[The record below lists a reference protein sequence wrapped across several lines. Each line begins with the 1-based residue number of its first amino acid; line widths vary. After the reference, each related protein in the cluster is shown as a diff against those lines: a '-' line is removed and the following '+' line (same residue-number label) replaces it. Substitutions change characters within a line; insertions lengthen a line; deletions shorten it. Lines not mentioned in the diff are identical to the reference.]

1 MEAIELKRKT
11 ATERNPEALEF
22 QVFFNDLSNN
32 DFNTLFA
39 TLPTSRRYFAAGV
52 PGSFHAQ
59 LFPKATIHLAHSS
72 YALHWL
78 SRVPNEVVDRNS
90 PIWNKGR
97 VHYTGNAEMVA
108 VYSDQFKRDM
118 AAFLSARAEEIVEG
132 GLLLLLLPACEDG
145 VLPSETCASLQFGL
159 FGSCLIDMA
168 RMVTFDQS
176 ICKTNSMI

>member
-1 MEAIELKRKT
+1 
-11 ATERNPEALEF
+11 
-22 QVFFNDLSNN
+22 
-32 DFNTLFA
+32 
-39 TLPTSRRYFAAGV
+39 
-52 PGSFHAQ
+52 
-59 LFPKATIHLAHSS
+59 
-72 YALHWL
+72 
-78 SRVPNEVVDRNS
+78 
-90 PIWNKGR
+90 
-97 VHYTGNAEMVA
+97 MVA

-168 RMVTFDQS
+168 KMVTFDQS